1 MFDNDHFY
9 FFQGG
14 KKKLILYGLAPGYQP
29 DNLKK
34 KKKSDIS
41 ISQDVRYT
49 VLYMVM
55 KLVSEFELRYL

>member
-1 MFDNDHFY
+1 MITFI

-14 KKKLILYGLAPGYQP
+14 KKKLMLSEYGLAPGYQP

-34 KKKSDIS
+34 KSDIS
-41 ISQDVRYT
+41 ISQDLRYT